1 MRNVKQLMALS
12 CAGLLVA
19 GCMSTP
25 KSDIDPDWRS
35 SERARELSPV
45 HVLHDGDRVVFSTG
59 RNVYLISG
67 ADGRVVNSLEESW
80 MQAAARGVTFGGRG
94 FGGTVGQFMASNY
107 DVMPFPQHNMVMLF
121 DYQANREVVIAM
133 DSENGEV
140 LWSSSDYE
148 YSLNKYEALISAGA
162 DIIGRGLANM
172 LGGQHQGEDRETR
185 RERQV
190 NFLDTVAMA
199 IPNSD
204 YIAFKTFDGLYILD
218 PRTGE
223 QIGHVADFRGAG
235 LADVIRV
242 DNDLIIVSGAGSI
255 AGTLGGATAYD
266 IARVSMNGDIRWKS
280 EHSGTRTA
288 GLIRVGNVVLV
299 DGAPTEAFDLRTG
312 EKLWENDVRR
322 YWENYHHH
330 VVDGEHVYFASD
342 LLGRVGRIEESRIWK
357 VHARTGNV
365 VWETPI
371 ERGYHHS
378 LELHGNNLVVSGSG
392 RMYTEGRDGVMVFDA
407 RTGEKKWSTPEFE
420 RGGVFST
427 ARSFAPPVV
436 MGDTVFAV
444 DLSRV
449 YAFDINTGDLKY
461 RDNHSNRGTNGVVG
475 LDLFDGK
482 LFMVGRDAVVVYR
495 ANSGEHVNTLETER
509 SSSHKTMGDRL
520 VLSNGRGITQT
531 VNMRSLA
538 ASPVVRHSTSNR
550 YFGTLDQEAYVSQNG
565 RYKLSINDDGYIVR
579 YTF

>member
-1 MRNVKQLMALS
+1 MKNVKQLIALF
-12 CAGLLVA
+12 CAGLFIT

-25 KSDIDPDWRS
+25 KSDIEPDWRS
-35 SERARELSPV
+35 SERARGLSPV

-67 ADGRVVNSLEESW
+67 SDGRVVNSLEESW
-80 MQAAARGVTFGGRG
+80 MEAAARGVTFGGRG
-94 FGGTVGQFMASNY
+94 FSGTVGQFMASNY
-107 DVMPFPQHNMVMLF
+107 DVMPFPQHNMIMLF
-121 DYQANREVVIAM
+121 DYLANREVVIAM

-162 DIIGRGLANM
+162 DVIGRRLGNM
-172 LGGQHQGEDRETR
+172 LGGTHSQEDEETR

-190 NFLDTVAMA
+190 RFLDTVAMD
-199 IPNSD
+199 IPGTN

-223 QIGHVADFRGAG
+223 EIGHVADFRGAG
-235 LADVIRV
+235 LADVIPV
-242 DNDLIIVSGAGSI
+242 NDDLIIVSGAGDI
-255 AGTLGGATAYD
+255 AGTFGSATAYD
-266 IARVSMNGDIRWKS
+266 IARVSMRGDVRWKA
-280 EHSGTRTA
+280 EHSGTRTN

-299 DGAPTEAFDLRTG
+299 DGGPTEAFDINTG
-312 EKLWENDVRR
+312 EKLWQNDVRR
-322 YWENYHHH
+322 YWPDNHHIII
-330 VVDGEHVYFASD
+330 DGDYVYFASD
-342 LLGRVGRIEESRIWK
+342 LNGRVGQVEESRVWK
-357 VHARTGNV
+357 QHVRSGEV

-378 LELHGNNLVVSGSG
+378 FDLHGNNLVVSGTG
-392 RMYTEGRDGVMVFDA
+392 RMYPEGRDGVMVFDA
-407 RTGEKKWSTPEFE
+407 QSGTKKWSTPEFE
-420 RGGVFST
+420 RSGVFST
-427 ARSFAPPVV
+427 ARSFAAPVV
-436 MGDTVFAV
+436 MGDTLYAV
-444 DLSRV
+444 DLSRM
-449 YAFDINTGDLKY
+449 YAFDINTGELKY
-461 RDNHSNRGTNGVVG
+461 SDDHSNRATNGVVG

-482 LFMVGRDAVVVYR
+482 LLMVGRDAVVIYQ
-495 ANSGEHVNTLETER
+495 ANSGEHVDTLETER
-509 SSSHKTMGDRL
+509 SSSHKIMGARL

-531 VNMRSLA
+531 VNMQSLS
-538 ASPVVRHSTSNR
+538 ASPVIRHSISNR